1 MITTTTMMKLNHT
14 FGNIMID
21 LLPKNQKLIRRAIHI
36 IIEQLSINH
45 TQAKKLYKLSGN
57 NLKVAILS
65 GSGEKAFSAGND
77 LKHVRSDSDPKVPFG
92 GITSDYI
99 CYKPIIAAINGFAL
113 GGGLEIALS
122 CDILIASD
130 KSTFGFPEP
139 KVGLFA
145 GAGGAAKLAKLI
157 PQKLALS
164 LLLTGKLI
172 NSTEAKNIGVIS
184 EIVPAK
190 NILNRAREIANEI
203 LKCSPLAISATKQI
217 IYNEYPT
224 DYDPDDIE
232 KKYSEVIKLRDSNH
246 FNIGKKAFANKED
259 PAWD

>member
-1 MITTTTMMKLNHT
+1 MNYK
-14 FGNIMID
+14 NI
-21 LLPKNQKLIRRAIHI
+21 KT
-36 IIEQLSINH
+36 SINKH
-45 TQAKKLYKLSGN
+45 LLEIYINRPDKMNAINPETSMELKHIFEQFKSN
-57 NLKVAILS
+57 DNLKVAILS

-99 CYKPIIAAINGFAL
+99 CFKPIIAAINGFAL

-145 GAGGAAKLAKLI
+145 GAGGAAKLAKII
-157 PQKLALS
+157 PQKIALS

-172 NSTEAKNIGVIS
+172 NSTEAKNIGLIS
-184 EIVPAK
+184 EIVLAK
-190 NILNRAREIANEI
+190 DILNRAREIANEI
-203 LKCSPLAISATKQI
+203 LKCSPLANSATKQI

-232 KKYSEVIKLRDSNH
+232 KKYSEVIKLRNSNH

>member
-1 MITTTTMMKLNHT
+1 MNYK
-14 FGNIMID
+14 NI
-21 LLPKNQKLIRRAIHI
+21 KT
-36 IIEQLSINH
+36 SINKQLLEIYINRPDKMNAINPETSMELKH
-45 TQAKKLYKLSGN
+45 IFEQFKSN
-57 NLKVAILS
+57 DNLKVAILS

-77 LKHVRSDSDPKVPFG
+77 LKHIRSDSDPKVPFG

-145 GAGGAAKLAKLI
+145 GAGGAAKLAKII

-172 NSTEAKNIGVIS
+172 NSTEAKNIGLIS
-184 EIVPAK
+184 EINPAK
-190 NILNRAREIANEI
+190 DILNRAREIANEI

>member
-1 MITTTTMMKLNHT
+1 MNYK
-14 FGNIMID
+14 NI
-21 LLPKNQKLIRRAIHI
+21 KT
-36 IIEQLSINH
+36 SINKQLLEIYINRPDKMNAINPETSMELKH
-45 TQAKKLYKLSGN
+45 IFEQFKSN
-57 NLKVAILS
+57 DNLKVAILS

-77 LKHVRSDSDPKVPFG
+77 LKHIRSDSDPKVPFG

-113 GGGLEIALS
+113 GGGLELALS

-172 NSTEAKNIGVIS
+172 NSIEANNLGLIS
-184 EIVPAK
+184 EIVPTK
-190 NILNRAREIANEI
+190 DILKRAREIANEI

-224 DYDPDDIE
+224 DHDPGNIE
-232 KKYSEVIKLRDSNH
+232 KVYSEVIKLRNSNH

-259 PAWD
+259 PIWD

>member
-1 MITTTTMMKLNHT
+1 MNYK
-14 FGNIMID
+14 NI
-21 LLPKNQKLIRRAIHI
+21 KT
-36 IIEQLSINH
+36 SINKQLLEIYINRPDKMNAINPETSMELKH
-45 TQAKKLYKLSGN
+45 IFEQFKSN
-57 NLKVAILS
+57 DNLKVAILS

-77 LKHVRSDSDPKVPFG
+77 LKHIRSDSDPKVPFG

-113 GGGLEIALS
+113 GGGLEIALL

-145 GAGGAAKLAKLI
+145 GAGGAAKLAKLL

-172 NSTEAKNIGVIS
+172 NSTEAKNIGLIS
-184 EIVPAK
+184 EIVPEK
-190 NILNRAREIANEI
+190 DILNRAREIDNEI
-203 LKCSPLAISATKQI
+203 LKCSHLAISATKQI

-224 DYDPDDIE
+224 DYDPDNIE
-232 KKYSEVIKLRDSNH
+232 KVYSEVIKLRNSNH

-259 PAWD
+259 PIWD

>member
-1 MITTTTMMKLNHT
+1 MNYK
-14 FGNIMID
+14 NI
-21 LLPKNQKLIRRAIHI
+21 KT
-36 IIEQLSINH
+36 SINKH
-45 TQAKKLYKLSGN
+45 LLEIYINRPDKMNAINPETSMELKHIFEQFKSN
-57 NLKVAILS
+57 DNLKVAILS

-77 LKHVRSDSDPKVPFG
+77 LKHIRSDSDPKVPFG

-232 KKYSEVIKLRDSNH
+232 KKYSEVIKLRYSNH

>member
-1 MITTTTMMKLNHT
+1 MNYK
-14 FGNIMID
+14 NI
-21 LLPKNQKLIRRAIHI
+21 KT
-36 IIEQLSINH
+36 SINKQLLEIYINRPDKMNAINPETSMELKH
-45 TQAKKLYKLSGN
+45 IFEQFKSN
-57 NLKVAILS
+57 DNLKVAILS

-99 CYKPIIAAINGFAL
+99 CFKPIIAAINGFAL

-145 GAGGAAKLAKLI
+145 GAGGAAKLAKII

-172 NSTEAKNIGVIS
+172 NSTEAKNIGLIS
-184 EIVPAK
+184 EIIPAK
-190 NILNRAREIANEI
+190 DILNRAREIANEI

>member
-1 MITTTTMMKLNHT
+1 MNYK
-14 FGNIMID
+14 NI
-21 LLPKNQKLIRRAIHI
+21 KT
-36 IIEQLSINH
+36 SINKQLLEIYINRPDKMNAINPETSMELKH
-45 TQAKKLYKLSGN
+45 IFEQFKSN
-57 NLKVAILS
+57 DNLKVAILS

-77 LKHVRSDSDPKVPFG
+77 LKHIRSDSDPKVPFG

-145 GAGGAAKLAKLI
+145 GAGGAAKLAKII

-172 NSTEAKNIGVIS
+172 NSTEAKNIGLIS

-190 NILNRAREIANEI
+190 DILNRAREIANEI

>member
-1 MITTTTMMKLNHT
+1 MNYK
-14 FGNIMID
+14 NI
-21 LLPKNQKLIRRAIHI
+21 KT
-36 IIEQLSINH
+36 SINKH
-45 TQAKKLYKLSGN
+45 LLEIYINRPDKMNAINPETSMELKHIFEQFKSN
-57 NLKVAILS
+57 DNLKVAILS

-77 LKHVRSDSDPKVPFG
+77 LKHIRSDSDPKVPFG

-145 GAGGAAKLAKLI
+145 GGGGAAKLAKLL

-172 NSTEAKNIGVIS
+172 NSTEAKNIGLIS

-190 NILNRAREIANEI
+190 DILNRAREIANEI

-224 DYDPDDIE
+224 DYDPDNIE
-232 KKYSEVIKLRDSNH
+232 KVYSEVIKLRNSNH

-259 PAWD
+259 PIWD

>member
-1 MITTTTMMKLNHT
+1 MNYK
-14 FGNIMID
+14 NI
-21 LLPKNQKLIRRAIHI
+21 KT
-36 IIEQLSINH
+36 SINKQLLEIYINRPDKMNAINPETSMELKH
-45 TQAKKLYKLSGN
+45 IFEQFKSN
-57 NLKVAILS
+57 DNLKVAILS

-77 LKHVRSDSDPKVPFG
+77 LKHIRSDSDPKVPFG

-113 GGGLEIALS
+113 GGGLELALS

-172 NSTEAKNIGVIS
+172 NSIEANNLGLIS
-184 EIVPAK
+184 EIVPTK
-190 NILNRAREIANEI
+190 DILKRAREIANEI

-224 DYDPDDIE
+224 DHDPINIE
-232 KKYSEVIKLRDSNH
+232 KVYSEVIKLRNSNH

-259 PAWD
+259 PIWD

>member
-1 MITTTTMMKLNHT
+1 MNYK
-14 FGNIMID
+14 NI
-21 LLPKNQKLIRRAIHI
+21 KT
-36 IIEQLSINH
+36 SINKH
-45 TQAKKLYKLSGN
+45 LLEIYINRPDKMNAINPETSMELKHIFEQFKSN
-57 NLKVAILS
+57 DNLKVAILS

-77 LKHVRSDSDPKVPFG
+77 LKHIRSDSDPKVPFG

-145 GAGGAAKLAKLI
+145 GAGGAAKLAKLL

-172 NSTEAKNIGVIS
+172 NSTEAKNIGLIS

-190 NILNRAREIANEI
+190 DILNRAREIANEI

-232 KKYSEVIKLRDSNH
+232 KKYSEVIKLRNSNH

>member
-1 MITTTTMMKLNHT
+1 MNYK
-14 FGNIMID
+14 NI
-21 LLPKNQKLIRRAIHI
+21 KT
-36 IIEQLSINH
+36 SINKQLLEIYINRPDKMNAINPETSMELKH
-45 TQAKKLYKLSGN
+45 IFEQFKSN
-57 NLKVAILS
+57 DNLKVAILS

-77 LKHVRSDSDPKVPFG
+77 LKHIRSDSDPKVPFG

-113 GGGLEIALS
+113 GGGLELALS

-139 KVGLFA
+139 KIGLFA

-172 NSTEAKNIGVIS
+172 NSIEANNIGLIS

-190 NILNRAREIANEI
+190 DILKRAREIANEI

-224 DYDPDDIE
+224 DHDPGNIE
-232 KKYSEVIKLRDSNH
+232 KVYSEVIKLRNSNH

-259 PAWD
+259 PIWD

>member
-1 MITTTTMMKLNHT
+1 MNYK
-14 FGNIMID
+14 NI
-21 LLPKNQKLIRRAIHI
+21 KT
-36 IIEQLSINH
+36 SINKQLLEIYINRPDKMNAINPETSMELKH
-45 TQAKKLYKLSGN
+45 IFEQFKSN
-57 NLKVAILS
+57 DNLKVAILS

-77 LKHVRSDSDPKVPFG
+77 LKHIRSDSDPKVPFG

-113 GGGLEIALS
+113 GGGLELALS
-122 CDILIASD
+122 CDILIASN

-172 NSTEAKNIGVIS
+172 NSIEANNIGLIS
-184 EIVPAK
+184 EIVPSK
-190 NILNRAREIANEI
+190 DILKRARKIANEI

-224 DYDPDDIE
+224 DHDPGNIE
-232 KKYSEVIKLRDSNH
+232 KVYSEVIKLRNSNH

-259 PAWD
+259 PIWD

>member
-1 MITTTTMMKLNHT
+1 MNYK
-14 FGNIMID
+14 NI
-21 LLPKNQKLIRRAIHI
+21 KT
-36 IIEQLSINH
+36 SINKQLLEIYINRPDKMNAINPETSMELKH
-45 TQAKKLYKLSGN
+45 IFEQFKSN
-57 NLKVAILS
+57 DNLKVAILS

-77 LKHVRSDSDPKVPFG
+77 LKHIRSDSDPKVPFG

-145 GAGGAAKLAKLI
+145 GAGGAAKLAKLL
-157 PQKLALS
+157 PQKLALG

-172 NSTEAKNIGVIS
+172 NSTEAKNIGLIS

-190 NILNRAREIANEI
+190 DILNRAREIANEI

-224 DYDPDDIE
+224 DYDPDNIE
-232 KKYSEVIKLRDSNH
+232 KVYSEVIKLRNSNH

-259 PAWD
+259 PIWD

>member
-1 MITTTTMMKLNHT
+1 MNYK
-14 FGNIMID
+14 NI
-21 LLPKNQKLIRRAIHI
+21 KT
-36 IIEQLSINH
+36 SINKQLLEIYINRPDKMNAINPETSMELQH
-45 TQAKKLYKLSGN
+45 IFEQFKSN
-57 NLKVAILS
+57 DNLKVAILS

-145 GAGGAAKLAKLI
+145 GAGGAAKLAKLL

-172 NSTEAKNIGVIS
+172 NSTEAKNIGLIS

-190 NILNRAREIANEI
+190 DILNRAREIANEI

-224 DYDPDDIE
+224 DYDPDNIE
-232 KKYSEVIKLRDSNH
+232 KVYSEVIKLRNSNH

-259 PAWD
+259 PIWD

>member
-1 MITTTTMMKLNHT
+1 MNYK
-14 FGNIMID
+14 NI
-21 LLPKNQKLIRRAIHI
+21 KT
-36 IIEQLSINH
+36 SINKH
-45 TQAKKLYKLSGN
+45 LLEIYINRPDKMNAINPETSMELKHIFEQFKSN
-57 NLKVAILS
+57 DNLKVAILS

-77 LKHVRSDSDPKVPFG
+77 LKHIRSDSDPKVPFG

-145 GAGGAAKLAKLI
+145 GAGGAAKLAKLL

-172 NSTEAKNIGVIS
+172 NSTEAKNIGLIS

-190 NILNRAREIANEI
+190 DILNRAREIANEI

>member
-1 MITTTTMMKLNHT
+1 MNYK
-14 FGNIMID
+14 NI
-21 LLPKNQKLIRRAIHI
+21 KT
-36 IIEQLSINH
+36 SINKQLLEIYINRPDKMNAINPETSMELKH
-45 TQAKKLYKLSGN
+45 IFEQFKSN
-57 NLKVAILS
+57 DNLKVAILS

-77 LKHVRSDSDPKVPFG
+77 LKHIRSDSDPKVPFG

-145 GAGGAAKLAKLI
+145 GAGGAAKLAKLL

-172 NSTEAKNIGVIS
+172 NSTEAKNIGLIS

-190 NILNRAREIANEI
+190 DILNRAREIANEI

-224 DYDPDDIE
+224 DYDPDNIE
-232 KKYSEVIKLRDSNH
+232 KVYSEVIKLRNSNH

-259 PAWD
+259 PIWD

>member
-1 MITTTTMMKLNHT
+1 MNYK
-14 FGNIMID
+14 NI
-21 LLPKNQKLIRRAIHI
+21 KT
-36 IIEQLSINH
+36 SINNQLLEIYINRPDKMNAINPETSMELKH
-45 TQAKKLYKLSGN
+45 IFEQFNSN
-57 NLKVAILS
+57 NKLKVAILS

-172 NSTEAKNIGVIS
+172 NSTEAKNIGLIS
-184 EIVPAK
+184 EIVPDK
-190 NILNRAREIANEI
+190 NILHRAREIANEI

-217 IYNEYPT
+217 IYNEYST
-224 DYDPDDIE
+224 EHNPDDIE
-232 KKYSEVIKLRDSNH
+232 KKYSEVIKLRNSNH
-246 FNIGKKAFANKED
+246 FNIGKTAFANKED
-259 PAWD
+259 PVWD

>member
-1 MITTTTMMKLNHT
+1 MNYKNIKTSLN
-14 FGNIMID
+14 NQ
-21 LLPKNQKLIRRAIHI
+21 LLEIYINRPGKMNAINPETSMELKHI
-36 IIEQLSINH
+36 FEQFKS
-45 TQAKKLYKLSGN
+45 N
-57 NLKVAILS
+57 NKLKVAILS

-122 CDILIASD
+122 CDILIASE

-172 NSTEAKNIGVIS
+172 NSTEAKNIGLIS
-184 EIVPAK
+184 EIVPVK
-190 NILNRAREIANEI
+190 DILHRAREIANQI

-217 IYNEYPT
+217 IYNEYST
-224 DYDPDDIE
+224 EYNPDEIE
-232 KKYSEVIKLRDSNH
+232 KKYSEVIKLRESNH
-246 FNIGKKAFANKED
+246 FNIGKTAFANKED
-259 PAWD
+259 PVWE

>member
-1 MITTTTMMKLNHT
+1 MNYK
-14 FGNIMID
+14 NI
-21 LLPKNQKLIRRAIHI
+21 KT
-36 IIEQLSINH
+36 SINKQLLEIYINRPDKMNAINPETSMELKH
-45 TQAKKLYKLSGN
+45 IFEQFKSN
-57 NLKVAILS
+57 DNLKVAILS

-77 LKHVRSDSDPKVPFG
+77 LKHIRSDSDPKVPFG

-145 GAGGAAKLAKLI
+145 GAGGAAKLAKII

-172 NSTEAKNIGVIS
+172 NSTEAKNIFLIS
-184 EIVPAK
+184 EIIPAK
-190 NILNRAREIANEI
+190 DILNRAREIANEI

>member
-1 MITTTTMMKLNHT
+1 MNYK
-14 FGNIMID
+14 NI
-21 LLPKNQKLIRRAIHI
+21 KT
-36 IIEQLSINH
+36 SINKQLLEIYINRPDKMNAINPETSMELKH
-45 TQAKKLYKLSGN
+45 IFEQFKSN
-57 NLKVAILS
+57 DNLKVAILS

-77 LKHVRSDSDPKVPFG
+77 LKHIRSDSDPKVPFG

>member
-1 MITTTTMMKLNHT
+1 MNYK
-14 FGNIMID
+14 NI
-21 LLPKNQKLIRRAIHI
+21 KT
-36 IIEQLSINH
+36 SINKQLLEIYINRPDKMNAINPETSMELKH
-45 TQAKKLYKLSGN
+45 IFEQFKSN
-57 NLKVAILS
+57 DNLKVAILS

-77 LKHVRSDSDPKVPFG
+77 LKHIRSDSDPKVPFG

-99 CYKPIIAAINGFAL
+99 CYKPIIAAVNGFAL
-113 GGGLEIALS
+113 GGGLELALS

-172 NSTEAKNIGVIS
+172 NSIEANNIGLIS

-190 NILNRAREIANEI
+190 DILKRAREIANEI

-224 DYDPDDIE
+224 DHDPGNIE
-232 KKYSEVIKLRDSNH
+232 KVYSEVIKLRNSNH

-259 PAWD
+259 PIWD

>member
-1 MITTTTMMKLNHT
+1 MNYKNIKTSLN
-14 FGNIMID
+14 NQ
-21 LLPKNQKLIRRAIHI
+21 LLEIYINRPDKMNAINPETSMELKHI
-36 IIEQLSINH
+36 FEQFKS
-45 TQAKKLYKLSGN
+45 N
-57 NLKVAILS
+57 NKLKVAILS

-77 LKHVRSDSDPKVPFG
+77 LKHVRSDSDSKVPFG

-122 CDILIASD
+122 CDILIASE

-172 NSTEAKNIGVIS
+172 NSTEAKNIGLIS
-184 EIVPAK
+184 EIVPGK
-190 NILNRAREIANEI
+190 NILHRAREIANEI

-217 IYNEYPT
+217 IYNEYST
-224 DYDPDDIE
+224 EYNPDDIE

-246 FNIGKKAFANKED
+246 FNIGKTAFANKED
-259 PAWD
+259 PVWD

>member
-1 MITTTTMMKLNHT
+1 MNYK
-14 FGNIMID
+14 NI
-21 LLPKNQKLIRRAIHI
+21 KT
-36 IIEQLSINH
+36 SINKQLLEIYINRPDKMNAINPETSMELKH
-45 TQAKKLYKLSGN
+45 IFEQFKSN
-57 NLKVAILS
+57 DNLKVAILS

-77 LKHVRSDSDPKVPFG
+77 LKHIRSDSDPKVPFG

-145 GAGGAAKLAKLI
+145 GAGGAAKLAKII

-172 NSTEAKNIGVIS
+172 NSTEAKNIGLIS
-184 EIVPAK
+184 EIIPAK
-190 NILNRAREIANEI
+190 DILIRAREIANEI

-232 KKYSEVIKLRDSNH
+232 NKYSEVIKLRDSNH

>member
-1 MITTTTMMKLNHT
+1 MNYK
-14 FGNIMID
+14 NI
-21 LLPKNQKLIRRAIHI
+21 KT
-36 IIEQLSINH
+36 SINKQLLEIYINRPDKMNAINPETSMELKH
-45 TQAKKLYKLSGN
+45 IFEQFKSN
-57 NLKVAILS
+57 DNLKVAILS

-77 LKHVRSDSDPKVPFG
+77 LKHIRSDSDPKVPFG

-113 GGGLEIALS
+113 GGGLELALS

-172 NSTEAKNIGVIS
+172 NSIEANNMGLIS

-190 NILNRAREIANEI
+190 DILKRAREIANEI

-224 DYDPDDIE
+224 DHNPGNIE
-232 KKYSEVIKLRDSNH
+232 KVYSEVIKLRNSNH

-259 PAWD
+259 PIWD

>member
-1 MITTTTMMKLNHT
+1 MNYK
-14 FGNIMID
+14 NI
-21 LLPKNQKLIRRAIHI
+21 KT
-36 IIEQLSINH
+36 SINKQLLEIYINRPDKMNAINPETSMELKH
-45 TQAKKLYKLSGN
+45 IFEQFKSN
-57 NLKVAILS
+57 DNLKVAILS

-77 LKHVRSDSDPKVPFG
+77 LKHIRSDSDPKVPFG

-130 KSTFGFPEP
+130 KSTFGFREP

-145 GAGGAAKLAKLI
+145 GAGGAAKLAKII

-172 NSTEAKNIGVIS
+172 NSTEAKNIGLIS
-184 EIVPAK
+184 EIIPAK
-190 NILNRAREIANEI
+190 DILNRAREIANEI

>member
-1 MITTTTMMKLNHT
+1 MNYK
-14 FGNIMID
+14 NI
-21 LLPKNQKLIRRAIHI
+21 KT
-36 IIEQLSINH
+36 SINKH
-45 TQAKKLYKLSGN
+45 LLEIYINRPDKMNAINPETSMELKHIFEQFKSN
-57 NLKVAILS
+57 DNLKVAILS

-77 LKHVRSDSDPKVPFG
+77 LKHIRSDSDPKVPFG

-172 NSTEAKNIGVIS
+172 NSTEAKNIGLIS

-190 NILNRAREIANEI
+190 DILNRAREIANEI

-232 KKYSEVIKLRDSNH
+232 KKYSEVIKLRNSNH

>member
-1 MITTTTMMKLNHT
+1 MNYK
-14 FGNIMID
+14 NI
-21 LLPKNQKLIRRAIHI
+21 KT
-36 IIEQLSINH
+36 SINKQLLEIYINRPDKMNAINPETSMELH
-45 TQAKKLYKLSGN
+45 HIFEQFKSN
-57 NLKVAILS
+57 DNLKVAILS

-145 GAGGAAKLAKLI
+145 GAGGAAKLAKII

-172 NSTEAKNIGVIS
+172 NSTEAKNIGIIS

-190 NILNRAREIANEI
+190 DVLNRAREIANEI

>member
-1 MITTTTMMKLNHT
+1 MNYK
-14 FGNIMID
+14 NI
-21 LLPKNQKLIRRAIHI
+21 KT
-36 IIEQLSINH
+36 SINKQLLEIYINRPDKMNAINPETSMELKH
-45 TQAKKLYKLSGN
+45 IFEQFKSN
-57 NLKVAILS
+57 DNLKVAILS

-77 LKHVRSDSDPKVPFG
+77 LKHIRSDSDPKVPFG

-113 GGGLEIALS
+113 GGGLELALS

-172 NSTEAKNIGVIS
+172 NSIEANNIGLIS

-190 NILNRAREIANEI
+190 DILKRAREIANEI

-224 DYDPDDIE
+224 DHNPGNIE
-232 KKYSEVIKLRDSNH
+232 KVYSEVIKLRNSNH

-259 PAWD
+259 PIWD

>member
-1 MITTTTMMKLNHT
+1 MNYK
-14 FGNIMID
+14 NI
-21 LLPKNQKLIRRAIHI
+21 KT
-36 IIEQLSINH
+36 SINKQLLEIYINRPDKMNAINPETSMELKH
-45 TQAKKLYKLSGN
+45 IFEQFKSN
-57 NLKVAILS
+57 DNLKVAILS

-77 LKHVRSDSDPKVPFG
+77 LKHIRSDSDPKVPFG

-172 NSTEAKNIGVIS
+172 KSTEDKNIGIIS

-190 NILNRAREIANEI
+190 DVLNRAREIANEI

-232 KKYSEVIKLRDSNH
+232 KKYSEVIKLRNSNH

>member
-1 MITTTTMMKLNHT
+1 MNYK
-14 FGNIMID
+14 NI
-21 LLPKNQKLIRRAIHI
+21 KT
-36 IIEQLSINH
+36 SINKQLLEIYINRPDKMNAINPETSMELKH
-45 TQAKKLYKLSGN
+45 IFEQFKSN
-57 NLKVAILS
+57 DNLKVAILS

-77 LKHVRSDSDPKVPFG
+77 LKHIRSDSDPKVPFG

-113 GGGLEIALS
+113 GGGLELALS

-172 NSTEAKNIGVIS
+172 NSIEANNIGLIS
-184 EIVPAK
+184 EIVPSK
-190 NILNRAREIANEI
+190 DILKRAREIANEI

-224 DYDPDDIE
+224 DHDPGNIE
-232 KKYSEVIKLRDSNH
+232 KVYSEVIKLRNSNH

-259 PAWD
+259 PIWD

>member
-1 MITTTTMMKLNHT
+1 MNYK
-14 FGNIMID
+14 NI
-21 LLPKNQKLIRRAIHI
+21 KT
-36 IIEQLSINH
+36 SINKQLLEIYINRPDKMNAINPETSMELKH
-45 TQAKKLYKLSGN
+45 IFEQFKSN
-57 NLKVAILS
+57 DNLKVAILS

-77 LKHVRSDSDPKVPFG
+77 LKHIRSDSDPKVPFG

-172 NSTEAKNIGVIS
+172 NSTEAKNIGLIS

-190 NILNRAREIANEI
+190 DILNRAREIANEI

-232 KKYSEVIKLRDSNH
+232 KKYSEVIKLRNSNH

>member
-1 MITTTTMMKLNHT
+1 MNYK
-14 FGNIMID
+14 NI
-21 LLPKNQKLIRRAIHI
+21 KT
-36 IIEQLSINH
+36 SINKQLLEIYINRPDKMNAINPETSMELKH
-45 TQAKKLYKLSGN
+45 IFEQFKSN
-57 NLKVAILS
+57 DNLKVAILS

-77 LKHVRSDSDPKVPFG
+77 LKHIRADSDPKVPFG

-145 GAGGAAKLAKLI
+145 GAGGAAKLAKII

-172 NSTEAKNIGVIS
+172 NSTEAKNIGLIS
-184 EIVPAK
+184 EIIPAK
-190 NILNRAREIANEI
+190 DILNRAREIANEI

-246 FNIGKKAFANKED
+246 FNIGKKAFANKEA

>member
-1 MITTTTMMKLNHT
+1 MNYK
-14 FGNIMID
+14 NI
-21 LLPKNQKLIRRAIHI
+21 KT
-36 IIEQLSINH
+36 SINKQLLEIYINRPDKMNAINPETSMELKH
-45 TQAKKLYKLSGN
+45 IFEQFKSN
-57 NLKVAILS
+57 DNLKVAILS

-77 LKHVRSDSDPKVPFG
+77 LKHIRSDSDPKVPFG

-172 NSTEAKNIGVIS
+172 NSIEANNIGLIS

-190 NILNRAREIANEI
+190 DILKRAREIANEI

-232 KKYSEVIKLRDSNH
+232 KKYSEVIKLRASNH

>member
-1 MITTTTMMKLNHT
+1 MNYK
-14 FGNIMID
+14 NI
-21 LLPKNQKLIRRAIHI
+21 KT
-36 IIEQLSINH
+36 SINKQLLEIYINRPDKMNAINPETSMELKH
-45 TQAKKLYKLSGN
+45 IFEQFKSN
-57 NLKVAILS
+57 DNLKVAILS

-77 LKHVRSDSDPKVPFG
+77 LKHIRSDSDPKVPFG

-113 GGGLEIALS
+113 GGGLEIALL

-145 GAGGAAKLAKLI
+145 GAGGAAKLAKLL

-172 NSTEAKNIGVIS
+172 NSTEAKNIGLIS

-190 NILNRAREIANEI
+190 DILNRAREIDNEI
-203 LKCSPLAISATKQI
+203 LKCSHLAISATKQI

-224 DYDPDDIE
+224 DYDPDNIE
-232 KKYSEVIKLRDSNH
+232 KVYSEVIKLRNSNH

-259 PAWD
+259 PIWD

>member
-1 MITTTTMMKLNHT
+1 MNYK
-14 FGNIMID
+14 NI
-21 LLPKNQKLIRRAIHI
+21 KT
-36 IIEQLSINH
+36 SINKQLLEIYINRPDKMNAINPETSMELKH
-45 TQAKKLYKLSGN
+45 IFEQFKSN
-57 NLKVAILS
+57 DNLKVAILS

-77 LKHVRSDSDPKVPFG
+77 LKHIRSDSDPKVPFG

-113 GGGLEIALS
+113 GGGLELALS
-122 CDILIASD
+122 CDILIASN

-172 NSTEAKNIGVIS
+172 NSIEANNIGLIS

-190 NILNRAREIANEI
+190 DILKRAREIANEI

-224 DYDPDDIE
+224 DHDPGNIE
-232 KKYSEVIKLRDSNH
+232 KVYSEVIKLRNSNH

-259 PAWD
+259 PIWD

>member
-1 MITTTTMMKLNHT
+1 MNYK
-14 FGNIMID
+14 NI
-21 LLPKNQKLIRRAIHI
+21 KT
-36 IIEQLSINH
+36 SINKQLLEIYINRPDKMNAINPETSMELKH
-45 TQAKKLYKLSGN
+45 IFEQFKSN
-57 NLKVAILS
+57 DNLKVAILS

-77 LKHVRSDSDPKVPFG
+77 LKHIRSDSDPKVPFG

-145 GAGGAAKLAKLI
+145 GAGGAAKLAKII

-172 NSTEAKNIGVIS
+172 NSTEAKNIGLIS
-184 EIVPAK
+184 EIVLAK
-190 NILNRAREIANEI
+190 DILNRAREIANEI

>member
-1 MITTTTMMKLNHT
+1 MNYK
-14 FGNIMID
+14 NI
-21 LLPKNQKLIRRAIHI
+21 KT
-36 IIEQLSINH
+36 SINKQLLEIYINRPDKMNAINPETSMELKH
-45 TQAKKLYKLSGN
+45 IFEQFKSN
-57 NLKVAILS
+57 DNLKVAILS

-77 LKHVRSDSDPKVPFG
+77 LKHIRSDSDPKVPFG

-145 GAGGAAKLAKLI
+145 GAGGAAKLAKII

-172 NSTEAKNIGVIS
+172 NSTEAKNIGLIS
-184 EIVPAK
+184 EIIPAK
-190 NILNRAREIANEI
+190 DILNRAREIANEI

-224 DYDPDDIE
+224 DYNPDDIE